1 MLSKRHKLSKKD
13 FDILDGLKKKKV
25 SQSLFSLVYNKN
37 NEKPSK
43 ISVVVSKKI
52 SKKATDRNKLKRL
65 IFDQFKDFT
74 LKNKGFSVVVY
85 PKKEALTNQNTLKKE
100 LKETILRD
108 IK

>member
-1 MLSKRHKLSKKD
+1 MLPKRHKLSKKD
-13 FDILDGLKKKKV
+13 FDILNDFKKKKV
-25 SQSLFSLVYNKN
+25 FQNLFSLVYTKN
-37 NEKPSK
+37 SEKLSK

-52 SKKATDRNKLKRL
+52 SKKSTERNVLKRL

-74 LKNKGFSVVVY
+74 MKNKGFSVVVY